1 MATGKPAGRSGLI
14 MSAVSIVIYT
24 TPFCGYCAAAKSLL
38 KKKGVSYEEIDVSG
52 NQELRAELLENTGQR
67 TVPQIYINEEHIGGF
82 DDMNALDQ
90 AGELDPRLGL

>member
-1 MATGKPAGRSGLI
+1 
-14 MSAVSIVIYT
+14 MSDVSIVIYT

-38 KKKGVSYEEIDVSG
+38 KKKGMAYEEIDVSG
-52 NQELRAELLENTGQR
+52 NAELRAELVERTGQR

-90 AGELDPRLGL
+90 AGNLDPLLGL